1 MAAFDRFSKANRLSK
16 TDDGS
21 LKDGSLFELIADDLE
36 KQGYSIRPAALPEA
50 ISGSLFHHQQCLNAN
65 KYIDAGIGRRD
76 DYLKNDFVRTD
87 EICWITGQSDSGQ
100 AWIDWT
106 SQLQRYLNQRLF
118 LGLFSFESHF
128 AHYPPGAF
136 YKRHYDAFRGEANRV
151 LSVVTYLN
159 PDWCNTDGGELVLY
173 RDDTDQEGISVVP
186 LYGTI
191 VVFLSEEFPHEV
203 RPATR
208 DRYSIAGWFR
218 VNTSINNRID
228 PPR

>member
-1 MAAFDRFSKANRLSK
+1 MNEN
-16 TDDGS
+16 
-21 LKDGSLFELIADDLE
+21 LFELIADDIE

-50 ISGSLFHHQQCLNAN
+50 ISGPLFDHQQSLHAD

-76 DYLKNDFVRTD
+76 DYLKNDFVRND

-106 SQLQRYLNQRLF
+106 SQLKRFLNQRLF

-159 PDWCNTDGGELVLY
+159 PNWGATDGGELILY
-173 RDDTDQEGISVVP
+173 RDDLDQEGISVVP